1 MFDTPTLIRHAAAAL
16 AALTITFGL
25 FYFMQFLISMGSGR
39 GADITKSNAIEFV
52 RLKRDSDLQLRKREL
67 PKKEKPPEPPPPPEL
82 QMASPDSADANAMAI
97 AAPDLGINPDVGGM
111 NIGAAPSDTEV
122 VPLVRV
128 PPQYPVR
135 ASERGIEGW
144 VVVEFTIAANG
155 TVKDAFV
162 VDSQP
167 ARIFDRA
174 ALRAV
179 QKWKYK
185 PKIVDETPVE
195 RSGIQVKFP
204 FELENQ

>member
-1 MFDTPTLIRHAAAAL
+1 MLDFPSLFRHATAAL

-25 FYFMQFLISMGSGR
+25 FYFMQFLISMGSGQ
-39 GADITKSNAIEFV
+39 GANINKGNVIEFV

-67 PKKEKPPEPPPPPEL
+67 PKKEKPPEQPPPPEL
-82 QMASPDSADANAMAI
+82 QMSAPDAADANVMAI

-111 NIGAAPSDTEV
+111 NLGAAPSDTDT

-144 VVVEFTIAANG
+144 VVVEFTIATNG
-155 TVKDAFV
+155 TVKDPFV

-185 PKIVDETPVE
+185 PKIVDGSPVE

-204 FELENQ
+204 FELENN

>member
-1 MFDTPTLIRHAAAAL
+1 MLDMPTLIRHAAAAL

-25 FYFMQFLISMGSGR
+25 FYLMQFLITMGAER
-39 GADITKSNAIEFV
+39 GAKITKGNVIEFV
-52 RLKRDSDLQLRKREL
+52 RLKRDTDLQLRKREL
-67 PKKEKPPEPPPPPEL
+67 PKKEKPPEQPPPPEL
-82 QMASPDSADANAMAI
+82 QLSAPDAADANVMAI

-111 NIGAAPSDTEV
+111 NLGAAPSDTDI

-144 VVVEFTIAANG
+144 VIVEFTIAPNG
-155 TVKDAFV
+155 TVKDAVV
-162 VDSQP
+162 VDSEP

-185 PKIVDETPVE
+185 PKIVDGSPVE
-195 RSGIQVKFP
+195 RTGIQIKFP
-204 FELENQ
+204 FELET